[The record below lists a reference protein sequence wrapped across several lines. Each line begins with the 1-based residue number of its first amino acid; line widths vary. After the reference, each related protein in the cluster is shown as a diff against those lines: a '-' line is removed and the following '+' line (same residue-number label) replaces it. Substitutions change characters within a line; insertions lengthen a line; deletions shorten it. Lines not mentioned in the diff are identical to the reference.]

1 MMLCPQSEPLLI
13 MVSTWSNLRWMSA
26 SLNMYSLV
34 SIWIWRLR
42 PSRSR
47 QYSTLPKTLVR
58 YTGTSSVR
66 MIPLSP
72 LGSAYLMWLSVV

>member
-47 QYSTLPKTLVR
+47 QYKTLPKTLVR
-58 YTGTSSVR
+58 
-66 MIPLSP
+66 
-72 LGSAYLMWLSVV
+72 